1 MEPVP
6 VPIATAPEGPL
17 AEGEW
22 FLRVEEPVRR
32 CTTPRTS
39 VPASS
44 GQSPVPTSTGRE
56 SEPAPSVTDPP
67 SDEDAPPRRTTR
79 ATAGRHPN
87 RYHLPQPVGN
97 FKECFSLY
105 ARQRDGRIQASD
117 LMLVMR
123 CLGSSPTPNEVQ
135 RHLLFHNTE
144 RGGDLDFS
152 TFLSIMHRQL
162 QQEAPEAEVLEAL
175 QMADKEQKGYIL
187 VSELRSKLTCGGERL
202 TDQEV
207 DDLLK
212 EAGVG
217 TDGKVYCEHFSKAVA
232 RFCSKP

>member
-56 SEPAPSVTDPP
+56 SEPARSVTDPP

-79 ATAGRHPN
+79 AMAGRHPN
-87 RYHLPQPVGN
+87 RYHLPQPVGSN
-97 FKECFSLY
+97 AIGATNSQLP
-105 ARQRDGRIQASD
+105 A
-117 LMLVMR
+117 
-123 CLGSSPTPNEVQ
+123 P
-135 RHLLFHNTE
+135 
-144 RGGDLDFS
+144 S
-152 TFLSIMHRQL
+152 TRVFRPWQ
-162 QQEAPEAEVLEAL
+162 
-175 QMADKEQKGYIL
+175 
-187 VSELRSKLTCGGERL
+187 
-202 TDQEV
+202 
-207 DDLLK
+207 
-212 EAGVG
+212 
-217 TDGKVYCEHFSKAVA
+217 
-232 RFCSKP
+232 